1 MNNYDISQTGHKA
14 KSAYDSYVKDKLIE
28 LREELFDQF
37 KQTEINDKDT
47 LVDIRHLLEAV
58 DQLESKVLIDIQN
71 GNIAKQAIA
80 EEEK

>member
-37 KQTEINDKDT
+37 KQTEISDKDT